1 MGEELKCCPF
11 CGCEAFADAVE
22 TLEKEPFWYVVCDTC
37 YSSSDGYI
45 TEELAIKAWNQR
57 A

>member
-1 MGEELKCCPF
+1 MAEELKCCPF